1 MDSTSA
7 TCATLRSRSLQDY
20 QAGEHVWVDACYF
33 DDLKVPEELKFS
45 ATRTDKKTYGV
56 ILSVSNS
63 SCKIIFDD
71 DEISNVPKS
80 KINLLS
86 NIPKTL
92 ISYNE
97 CTNAED
103 PDGEPMRDIP
113 NEESD
118 EESTEVADDP
128 DWVEEETTEVVDDPD
143 WVEVNDDFESEN
155 EGSDNDRLYYL
166 M

>member
-20 QAGEHVWVDACYF
+20 QAGKHVWVDACYF
-33 DDLKVPEELKFS
+33 DDLKVPEELRFS

-92 ISYNE
+92 I
-97 CTNAED
+97 
-103 PDGEPMRDIP
+103 
-113 NEESD
+113 
-118 EESTEVADDP
+118 
-128 DWVEEETTEVVDDPD
+128 
-143 WVEVNDDFESEN
+143 
-155 EGSDNDRLYYL
+155 
-166 M
+166 